1 MYCLTTRY
9 FSRYYWSLIKLC
21 HFDHSFYFSITY
33 ICLDR
38 CQAGYTQ
45 VKNHQWEFCAKY
57 HDDCTSKQDAS
68 QKCRNENAYLGTP
81 RDNRETYLLSN
92 MAGGEDIQIGLN
104 DQQQDG
110 QWVRDNGEHNYIVMS
125 FVKGLQSF
133 NTWTYQLLL
142 IKTLVDYKAP
152 TSICI
157 FISCI

>member
-1 MYCLTTRY
+1 M
-9 FSRYYWSLIKLC
+9 
-21 HFDHSFYFSITY
+21 SFWPFFLFLYQI
-33 ICLDR
+33 ICSDR

-125 FVKGLQSF
+125 F
-133 NTWTYQLLL
+133 
-142 IKTLVDYKAP
+142 
-152 TSICI
+152 
-157 FISCI
+157 